1 MLKSFPESH
10 LQNARPAWIDLYDAS
25 DAEVSK
31 AGDLTGFRVPTR
43 EALSE
48 IESSSRVFVENS
60 VLYLSMPLITPVDDL
75 ATTLMPVGFVTS
87 KEALLTVR
95 FGASAAFD
103 EVAKAIADKVDV
115 SAEDV
120 FARILEAMV
129 DRAADRLEHT
139 GGELDALSKS
149 AFHTDQSQKRKPAK
163 ASDALRAVLRKLGQ
177 NGDRLSQIRDTLLG
191 LGRICGFIIET
202 PSCDFSDGVIHRLKA
217 VQTDIASLNSYVEH
231 LTNKVQ
237 FLLDATLGFIN
248 IDQNDIVKVLT
259 VVSVVGVPPVL
270 VAGIY
275 GMNFKDMP
283 EYNWSFGYPYS
294 LILMVVSAIVP
305 IVWFKWRKWM

>member
-1 MLKSFPESH
+1 MLRLFPESGSESG
-10 LQNARPAWIDLYDAS
+10 ARPAWIDLCAAG
-25 DAEVSK
+25 AEEVEK
-31 AGDLTGFRVPTR
+31 ARVLTGMRVPTR

-48 IESSSRVFVENS
+48 IESSSRVFVENG
-60 VLYLSMPLITPVDDL
+60 VLYLSMPLITPVDDG
-75 ATTLMPVGFVTS
+75 ATTLMPIGFVLT
-87 KEALLTVR
+87 KEILLTVR
-95 FGASAAFD
+95 FGGSSAFD
-103 EVAKAIADKVDV
+103 EVAKTLSGQTEVL
-115 SAEDV
+115 AEDV
-120 FARILEAMV
+120 FARLLEAMV

-149 AFHTDQSQKRKPAK
+149 AFHMDNKRKPAK
-163 ASDALRAVLRKLGQ
+163 ASDALRAVLRNIGQ
-177 NGDRLSQIRDTLLG
+177 TGDRLSQVRDTLLG
-191 LGRICGFIIET
+191 LSRICGFIVET
-202 PSCDFSDGVIHRLKA
+202 PRCDFSDGVIHRLKA

-237 FLLDATLGFIN
+237 FLLDATLGFIS

-283 EYNWSFGYPYS
+283 EYNWAFGYPYS

-305 IVWFKWRKWM
+305 ILLFKWRKWM